1 MFNGLWDLQSSAKLT
16 GQTFDAGIRVEK
28 LFKYFM
34 PSGIRIFARLISQ
47 SLVMKLESVFAMPV
61 SQDEFEKK
69 A

>member
-1 MFNGLWDLQSSAKLT
+1 
-16 GQTFDAGIRVEK
+16 
-28 LFKYFM
+28 M